1 MCYDLKGKN
10 NNGSEPNGTRNHT
23 PQKKSNEPRILAK
36 CNTQETRHKMTTL
49 KQLLNLIL
57 IVLILAILNLT
68 FFYFGLQDLNSKIW
82 LGLIPLIFANISVLL
97 RSV

>member
-1 MCYDLKGKN
+1 MCYDLKEKN
-10 NNGSEPNGTRNHT
+10 NNGSEPNGARNYT
-23 PQKKSNEPRILAK
+23 PQKKNDEPRILAK
-36 CNTQETRHKMTTL
+36 CSAQETRHKMTTL